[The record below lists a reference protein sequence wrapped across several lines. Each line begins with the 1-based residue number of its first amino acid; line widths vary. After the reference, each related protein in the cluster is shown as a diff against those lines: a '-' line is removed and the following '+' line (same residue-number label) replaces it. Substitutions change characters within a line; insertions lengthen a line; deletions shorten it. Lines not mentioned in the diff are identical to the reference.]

1 MAGSFTHALHRAHR
15 SLYFPFMAP
24 RTNFCNKCGA
34 QNDLTA
40 QLCANCGE
48 VQRVVAQATPVGV
61 PPVAVRQNPVTAS
74 VRYAGFWI
82 RFVAALIDGLLIQMA
97 VWPIFLL
104 PGLASSL
111 SVLPLSPWPGFHQA
125 HRSARFALAVI
136 VGWIYKA
143 WMESSI
149 EQATLG
155 KKAMGLKVV
164 GLQGDRISF
173 ARASGRYF
181 AKLISAIFLIG
192 YIMAGF
198 SKRKQALHDMIADT
212 LVLRIQS

>member
-1 MAGSFTHALHRAHR
+1 M
-15 SLYFPFMAP
+15 
-24 RTNFCNKCGA
+24 
-34 QNDLTA
+34 
-40 QLCANCGE
+40 
-48 VQRVVAQATPVGV
+48 VAQATPVGA

-97 VWPIFLL
+97 VWPISLL
-104 PGLASSL
+104 PGLGSSL
-111 SVLPLSPWPGFHQA
+111 SVLPLSMPWPGFHHA
-125 HRSARFALAVI
+125 HGSARFALALI

-164 GLQGDRISF
+164 DLQGNRISF

-181 AKLISAIFLIG
+181 AKLISMIFLIG

-198 SKRKQALHDMIADT
+198 SERKQALHDMIADT
-212 LVLRIQS
+212 LVLRIRP